1 MIAPLEKLIDWSAI
15 QLMTLMM
22 PAHEHN
28 PRLEEAVQFLKGPD
42 FVPADSR
49 PAQLEV
55 VTEGSVS
62 QGIQLFVVNNK
73 QRHYLLILAS
83 NTLFHNALVVR

>member
-1 MIAPLEKLIDWSAI
+1 MLAPLEKLIDWSAI
-15 QLMTLMM
+15 QLMKLMM

-28 PRLEEAVQFLKGPD
+28 PRLDEAVQFLKGPD

-55 VTEGSVS
+55 VTEGSVGS
-62 QGIQLFVVNNK
+62 RYTAF
-73 QRHYLLILAS
+73 R
-83 NTLFHNALVVR
+83 RE